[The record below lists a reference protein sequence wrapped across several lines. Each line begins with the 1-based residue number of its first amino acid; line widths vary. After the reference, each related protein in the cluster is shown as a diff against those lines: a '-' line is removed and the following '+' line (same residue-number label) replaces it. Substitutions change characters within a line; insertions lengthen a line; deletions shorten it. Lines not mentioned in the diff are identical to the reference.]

1 MPEPNPTA
9 ATTAEPKPT
18 RTGLID
24 PQTPADATG
33 ETRRRSGAHVPDRS
47 QCAKDGTSSNPLRT
61 PRQCRYVKTSG
72 EQCRAQALLGN
83 HYCYTHKYNRKPVY
97 AGVKGYD
104 RVAFLEDTASIQ
116 LSLSQIMQGL
126 LEGKID
132 RYTASTAFYGFSVAA
147 GVVRTDLMQERW
159 LAESKRPIPE
169 SVTEVIHEECD
180 NLAPEKEYRGPTGV
194 FEPQWSWSKY
204 MYEKECEQLGLP
216 TPTCAADFPAS
227 GWLTEKEINT
237 DPAKLVQG
245 YHARIRAE
253 TDRLFFIRKEESAAA
268 LAAGLPDPHE
278 HLKADNP
285 DCPSRTKVCGG
296 PLAFSACPDCRAKRT
311 PGMGFDDLDNEV
323 FDEEPRFE
331 DPIAD
336 EPPLDLKAA
345 TEARAERP
353 SIRCPLSANRSPER
367 CTLNAERCRERCPLS
382 ANRSPERCTLNAA
395 PIPRSM
401 PATNLPV
408 PVPCTLYPVPCT
420 LYPATR
426 L

>member
-1 MPEPNPTA
+1 MPEPNQPA
-9 ATTAEPKPT
+9 ATTADPKT
-18 RTGLID
+18 T
-24 PQTPADATG
+24 
-33 ETRRRSGAHVPDRS
+33 
-47 QCAKDGTSSNPLRT
+47 NPLRT

-83 HYCYTHKYNRKPVY
+83 HYCYTHKYNRKRVY

-132 RYTASTAFYGFSVAA
+132 RHTAGTAFYGFSVAA
-147 GVVRTDLMQERW
+147 GVVRTDLMRERW

-169 SVTEVIHEECD
+169 SVTEIVEEECD

-216 TPTCAADFPAS
+216 KPTCAADFPES
-227 GWLTEKEINT
+227 GWLTEEEINT

-253 TDRLFFIRKEESAAA
+253 TDRLFFIRKAESAAA

-285 DCPSRTKVCGG
+285 DCPSRTKICGG

-311 PGMGFDDLDNEV
+311 PGMGFDDLDSEV
-323 FDEEPRFE
+323 FNEEPELE

-336 EPPLDLKAA
+336 PTDLDLKASA
-345 TEARAERP
+345 DSSSELCALSSEPCPEPCALSSEPCPEPCSQVPKEKRYPPTCTKQTTCRAYPRGEGDTHPPCSCRSAVPGALHHAQVPAPRP
-353 SIRCPLSANRSPER
+353 NRIPVLMREDPRDLVQMGHIVRSPGSE
-367 CTLNAERCRERCPLS
+367 
-382 ANRSPERCTLNAA
+382 
-395 PIPRSM
+395 
-401 PATNLPV
+401 
-408 PVPCTLYPVPCT
+408 
-420 LYPATR
+420 
-426 L
+426 